1 MHKQVK
7 HMVAWGSRKAVLL
20 FVLFFSVLLL
30 AVSIYRIAIQN
41 SMLQAA
47 ETALAENIVPD
58 DYSNDAWALSGS
70 GVAILLITGVVCF
83 LLWEIRIRRK
93 MNDELRIQKE
103 HYRITI
109 NSITEGLIT
118 TGKNGEILYMNPAAE
133 KLTGWTNEEVKNLPL
148 EKVYD
153 VVNEKTG
160 MPFVHIVQRIL
171 KTGHVVE
178 FENNTLLQ
186 TKNKEKLII
195 SNSGSPLFDK
205 KGNIA
210 GSVLLFNDITERKKA
225 EEKTL
230 SAIERYD
237 MLARATS
244 DTIWDW
250 DISNNK
256 MQYNDAMSD
265 MFGYTLSEIDNV
277 LGWWKQ
283 NLHPDDVK
291 KVSESLL
298 GIFEDEK
305 QTFQLEYRFRC
316 ADGSYKYIFDR
327 AFVMYDAD
335 QKPVRVIGAMQDVSY
350 EREEEKR
357 ITKAILDAQENER
370 HQIGLELHDN
380 VNQILV
386 GTLLNLGMINKV
398 PADKAPELIEK
409 SREYIIEAIGEIRKL
424 SHRLAPANFEN
435 ISLQEIFESL
445 IKSVN
450 VQNSFEYKLVFEGF
464 DEQMVSN
471 DIQVNLLRVLQEQ
484 LSNIVKYASA
494 SFIEISVVHRNNQVS
509 MRIFDNGVGFNP
521 SSVKR
526 GIGLGNI
533 KKRAESLKGKFL
545 LNSAVGNGC
554 EIIIKIPSVIAA

>member
-1 MHKQVK
+1 MHKLVK
-7 HMVAWGSRKAVLL
+7 HMMAWGSRKAVLP
-20 FVLFFSVLLL
+20 FVLFFLLVLP
-30 AVSIYRIAIQN
+30 AVSVYRIAMQN
-41 SMLQAA
+41 NRLQATD
-47 ETALAENIVPD
+47 TALAENIVPD
-58 DYSNDAWALSGS
+58 DYSNEAWALSGS
-70 GVAILLITGVVCF
+70 GIAILLIASVICI
-83 LLWEIRIRRK
+83 LLWEIHIHRRI
-93 MNDELRIQKE
+93 NDELKIQKE
-103 HYRITI
+103 HFRITI
-109 NSITEGLIT
+109 NGITEGLIT

-133 KLTGWTNEEVKNLPL
+133 KLTGWKNEEVKNLPL

-160 MPFVHIVQRIL
+160 KPFDHVVKRVL
-171 KTGHVVE
+171 KAGHAVE

-186 TKNKEKLII
+186 TKNNDQLII
-195 SNSGSPLFDK
+195 CNCGSPLFDK
-205 KGNIA
+205 KGNIT

-237 MLARATS
+237 MLAQATS

-250 DISNNK
+250 DITNNK
-256 MQYNDAMSD
+256 MQYNAAMND
-265 MFGYTLSEIDNV
+265 MFGYSLSQVDNV
-277 LGWWKQ
+277 PGWWKQ
-283 NLHPDDVK
+283 NLHPEDVK
-291 KVSESLL
+291 KVTESLL
-298 GIFEDEK
+298 GIFENEK

-327 AFVMYDAD
+327 AFVMYDAK
-335 QKPVRVIGAMQDVSY
+335 QRPVRVIGAMQDVSY

-357 ITKAILDAQENER
+357 ITKAILDAQEKER

-386 GTLLNLGMINKV
+386 GTLLNLGMISKV

-424 SHRLAPANFEN
+424 SHRLAPANFDN
-435 ISLQEIFESL
+435 ISLHEIFESL

-450 VQNSFEYKLVFEGF
+450 VQNAFEYTIVFEGF
-464 DEQMVSN
+464 DEQTVSN

-484 LSNIVKYASA
+484 LNNIVKYASA
-494 SFIEISVVHRNNQVS
+494 SFIEISVINRGHQIS

-545 LNSAVGNGC
+545 LNSTVGNGC
-554 EIIIKIPSVIAA
+554 EIMIEIPLDAAA

>member
-1 MHKQVK
+1 M
-7 HMVAWGSRKAVLL
+7 
-20 FVLFFSVLLL
+20 
-30 AVSIYRIAIQN
+30 
-41 SMLQAA
+41 
-47 ETALAENIVPD
+47 
-58 DYSNDAWALSGS
+58 
-70 GVAILLITGVVCF
+70 
-83 LLWEIRIRRK
+83 
-93 MNDELRIQKE
+93 QKE

-109 NSITEGLIT
+109 NSINEGLIT

-133 KLTGWTNEEVKNLPL
+133 RLTGWKNEEVKNLPL

-153 VVNEKTG
+153 VVNEKTLK
-160 MPFVHIVQRIL
+160 PFEHVVKRIL
-171 KTGHVVE
+171 KTGQVVE
-178 FENNTLLQ
+178 NENNTLLQ
-186 TKNKEKLII
+186 TKNRNKLII

-210 GSVLLFNDITERKKA
+210 GSVLLFDDITERKKA

-230 SAIERYD
+230 SAIERYE
-237 MLARATS
+237 MLAQATS

-250 DISNNK
+250 DIANNK
-256 MQYNDAMSD
+256 MQYNAAMSD
-265 MFGYTLSEIDNV
+265 MFGYSSAEIDNV

-298 GIFEDEK
+298 GIFENEK
-305 QTFQLEYRFRC
+305 QTFQLQYRFRC
-316 ADGSYKYIFDR
+316 ADGSYKYIYDR
-327 AFVMYDAD
+327 AFVMYDAK

-350 EREEEKR
+350 EKEEEKR
-357 ITKAILDAQENER
+357 ITKAILDAQEKER

-409 SREYIIEAIGEIRKL
+409 SREYINEAIGEIRKL
-424 SHRLAPANFEN
+424 SHRLAPASFDN
-435 ISLQEIFESL
+435 ISLEEIFEGL

-450 VQNSFEYKLVFEGF
+450 VQNAFEYKIVFKDF
-464 DEQMVSN
+464 DEQAVGE
-471 DIQVNLLRVLQEQ
+471 DIKINLLRVLQEQ
-484 LSNIVKYASA
+484 LNNIVKYASA
-494 SFIEISVVHRNNQVS
+494 SFIEISVIHSDHQIS

-545 LNSAVGNGC
+545 LNSAIGNGC
-554 EIIIKIPSVIAA
+554 EIVIEIPLSIAA